1 MYGFYYDPTYIMVLI
16 GVVICMLASAN
27 INRTFQK
34 YSRIRSH
41 SGMTGREAAERL
53 LHANGIYDVTVQH
66 VAGNLTDHYDPRNK
80 TLNLSDSTYASTSVA
95 AIGVAAHE
103 CGHAV
108 QHANGYA
115 PLKIRGSLVPVA
127 NFGSTLAWPLIL
139 IGFLIQGNASVLLIN
154 LGILLFS
161 AAVLFQIVTLP
172 VEFNASSRALKSLE
186 TNGILYTEEVAD
198 TRKVLRAAA
207 LTYVAS
213 AASAILQ
220 LLRLILIS
228 GGEDEM
234 TKAINERE
242 IVLEVLLEI
251 TEHGMYSHIV
261 LRDVLNKYQYLE
273 KKERSFIT
281 RVTEGTLEHMMEI
294 DYILDQFS
302 KVKVKKMKPV
312 IRNIMRSAV
321 YQMKY
326 MDSVPV
332 SAACNEAVKL
342 AARKG
347 FGSLRGFVNGVLR
360 NVARNLDQIA
370 YPTEPLKRLS
380 IQYSMPEWILNL
392 WLKAYDSDIVEQM
405 LQAFQRE
412 TPLTIRCNLRMVT
425 PKQLKEHLEAEGV
438 TVKVH
443 PYLEYAF
450 HISGFDYLGDLESF
464 QNGEFF
470 STRYQFHACK

>member
-1 MYGFYYDPTYIMVLI
+1 MYGFYYDPTYVMVLI

-27 INRTFQK
+27 VNRTFQK

-161 AAVLFQIVTLP
+161 AAVLVQIVTLP

-228 GGEDEM
+228 GG
-234 TKAINERE
+234 R
-242 IVLEVLLEI
+242 
-251 TEHGMYSHIV
+251 
-261 LRDVLNKYQYLE
+261 R
-273 KKERSFIT
+273 
-281 RVTEGTLEHMMEI
+281 
-294 DYILDQFS
+294 
-302 KVKVKKMKPV
+302 
-312 IRNIMRSAV
+312 RN
-321 YQMKY
+321 
-326 MDSVPV
+326 D
-332 SAACNEAVKL
+332 
-342 AARKG
+342 
-347 FGSLRGFVNGVLR
+347 
-360 NVARNLDQIA
+360 
-370 YPTEPLKRLS
+370 
-380 IQYSMPEWILNL
+380 
-392 WLKAYDSDIVEQM
+392 
-405 LQAFQRE
+405 
-412 TPLTIRCNLRMVT
+412 
-425 PKQLKEHLEAEGV
+425 
-438 TVKVH
+438 
-443 PYLEYAF
+443 
-450 HISGFDYLGDLESF
+450 
-464 QNGEFF
+464 
-470 STRYQFHACK
+470 